1 MPIVQDGNVIVAGDL
16 YVYGNIAPP
25 PTTYGGP
32 GMFSV
37 NVFSNVYIT
46 GNLTTSDDIIGFNT
60 VCDGRLKTN
69 VVTITSESS
78 LDIIRQL
85 RPVDFTWNENSP
97 KPGLED
103 LGFIAQE
110 VQKIEPRAVRPGD
123 PMSLRWERIITHLVA
138 AVQELDKKISKN

>member
-16 YVYGNIAPP
+16 YVYGNVATP

-32 GMFSV
+32 AMYSV

-46 GNLTTSDDIIGFNT
+46 GNLTTTDDIIGFNT
-60 VCDGRLKTN
+60 VCDGRLKSN

-78 LDIIRQL
+78 LDVIRRL
-85 RPVDFTWNENSP
+85 RPVDFTWNEESP
-97 KPGLED
+97 KPGLYD

-110 VQKIEPRAVRPGD
+110 VEKIEPRAVRQGD
-123 PMSLRWERIITHLVA
+123 TMSLRWERIITHLVA
-138 AVQELDKKISKN
+138 AVQELDKKISEK

>member
-16 YVYGNIAPP
+16 YVYGNIATP

-37 NVFSNVYIT
+37 NVYSNVYIT
-46 GNLTTSDDIIGFNT
+46 GNLNTTDDIIGFNT
-60 VCDGRLKTN
+60 ICDGRLKTD
-69 VVTITSESS
+69 VVSITSESS
-78 LDIIRQL
+78 LEVIRNL
-85 RPVDFTWNENSP
+85 RPVDFTWNEHSVR
-97 KPGLED
+97 PGLKD

-110 VQKIEPRAVRPGD
+110 VEKIEPRAVRQGD

-138 AVQELDKKISKN
+138 AVQELDKKISKM

>member
-16 YVYGNIAPP
+16 YVYGNVAPP
-25 PTTYGGP
+25 PSKYGGP
-32 GMFSV
+32 TMFSV
-37 NVFSNVYIT
+37 NIFSNVYIT

-60 VCDGRLKTN
+60 VCDGRLKSN

-78 LDIIRQL
+78 LDVIRKL

-97 KPGLED
+97 KPGLDD

-110 VQKIEPRAVRPGD
+110 VEKIEPRAVRLGD